1 MSLLLAGLVIFLGV
15 HSISLVNRGWR
26 DAMVARLGAG
36 PWKGLY
42 SLASLAG
49 FILLVQGYAATRAAP
64 VILYNPPD
72 FLHLVMLV
80 VMLPVFPL
88 LFAVYLP
95 GHIRVRAKHPMLL
108 ATKLWATGHLLVNG
122 TLADVLLFGSLL
134 AWAVALRISLKRQ
147 GQVAPRPPAH
157 GTRNDLMAT
166 VLGFAAYGAFLAG
179 VHQWLVGV
187 SIL

>member
-42 SLASLAG
+42 SLASLGG

-64 VILYNPPD
+64 VILYTPPD
-72 FLHLVMLV
+72 FLHLLMLV
-80 VMLPVFPL
+80 LMLPVFPL

-95 GHIRVRAKHPMLL
+95 GHLRVRAKHPMLL

-122 TLADVLLFGSLL
+122 ALADVLLFGSLL

-147 GQVAPRPPAH
+147 GQGAPRPPVHAA
-157 GTRNDLMAT
+157 RNDLIAT
-166 VLGFAAYGAFLAG
+166 ALGLATYGAFLAG
-179 VHQWLVGV
+179 LHQWLVGV